1 MRLFRAAKAT
11 QVQLLRVIGMA
22 GITDKEVRA
31 LIAKAKREGR
41 TATQADGYIPGLTLT
56 ASKAGTASWVVR
68 YRTAGKQKE
77 VTIGQFPAWG
87 IADARE
93 KAKELRR
100 AVDEGVDVATQ
111 KRMDKMVSA
120 EAVTM
125 DELATAYF
133 EKAEKEMHPHTFK
146 QRCSIHERFV
156 SPVIGPFPAATVT
169 PSHVREAVAK
179 SLASGKTLPN
189 ITLIHIAQLFHHAV
203 GNGICDAN
211 PCRDLKLSAI
221 VGKQDAPKQ
230 RTALTAVELASF
242 LPALETI
249 PRQYAMA
256 IRLLLLTG
264 VRVSTLTEAKIAEF
278 DLDSGLWSVPWE
290 RRKNRRHTT
299 GPFVIPLPPA
309 AVDWVRELIKL
320 AIRGEYLLPVE
331 SRRHSDGRNP
341 MSKRVTIGDWLDK
354 MQGCGQDWRR
364 VTPHDLRSTCKSR
377 LSELRVDYETRQRY
391 LDHALEGMDAIY
403 DKADL
408 LDQRRAAA
416 DLWLGFMNDREAGK
430 ALATVI
436 KMPSVA

>member
-1 MRLFRAAKAT
+1 
-11 QVQLLRVIGMA
+11 MA

-41 TATQADGYIPGLTLT
+41 TATQADGFIPGLTLT

-68 YRTAGKQKE
+68 YRTASKQKE

-93 KAKELRR
+93 KAKALRR
-100 AVDEGVDVATQ
+100 AVDEGVDVAIQ

-120 EAVTM
+120 EAVTL
-125 DELATAYF
+125 DELAAAYF
-133 EKAEKEMHPHTFK
+133 EKAEQEMHPHTFK
-146 QRCSIHERFV
+146 QRRSIHERFV
-156 SPVIGPFPAATVT
+156 SPVIGSFPAAAVT

-179 SLASGKTLPN
+179 SFAGGKTLPN

-203 GNGICDAN
+203 GNAIRDDN

-230 RTALTAVELASF
+230 RIALTAVELAFF
-242 LPALETI
+242 LSALKTI
-249 PRQYAMA
+249 PRQYALA

-278 DLDSGLWSVPWE
+278 DLDAGIWSVPWG
-290 RRKNRRHTT
+290 RRKNRRHTS
-299 GPFVIPLPPA
+299 GPFIIPLPPA
-309 AVDWVRELIKL
+309 AVDWVRELIQL
-320 AIRGEYLLPVE
+320 AGRDAYLLPVE
-331 SRRHSDGRNP
+331 SRRHSDARNP

-354 MQGCGQDWRR
+354 MQGCGQNWRR
-364 VTPHDLRSTCKSR
+364 ITPHDLRATCKSW
-377 LSELRVDYETRQRY
+377 LSALRVDYETRQRY

-408 LDQRRAAA
+408 LA
-416 DLWLGFMNDREAGK
+416 DRREAAEKWMSCQRDIESGK
-430 ALATVI
+430 ETATVI
-436 KMPSVA
+436 TMPAVA